1 MNYYKTGHTIG
12 MSILVFVIMVG
23 VTLSAV
29 MPVHGHGGKN
39 HAEETF
45 SAFDAVQN
53 ATQLYG
59 RLTAS
64 GKLPKVWESEL
75 KTIKISTRNTVNK
88 LEYIVQFE
96 TDAEKPNSVYFFF
109 NQDGVYSGS
118 NFTGE

>member
-12 MSILVFVIMVG
+12 MSILVLVIMVG
-23 VTLSAV
+23 FTLSGV
-29 MPVHGHGGKN
+29 MPAHGHGGKN